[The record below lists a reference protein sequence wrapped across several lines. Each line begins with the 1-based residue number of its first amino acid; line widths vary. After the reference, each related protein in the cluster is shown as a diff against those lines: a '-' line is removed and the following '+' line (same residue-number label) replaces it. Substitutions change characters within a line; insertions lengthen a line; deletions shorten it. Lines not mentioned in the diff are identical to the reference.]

1 MAKGKNKTPTQNTLN
16 WFRERGYHA
25 EIVET
30 QQRHSFH
37 KNDLLG
43 FADILV
49 LKKNEIALVQCTTT
63 AHHADRKKKIISE
76 IRAKLFLES
85 GGKIYLQ
92 SWRAD
97 GTDRF
102 EEIEL
107 SSFA

>member
-1 MAKGKNKTPTQNTLN
+1 MTKKWLN
-16 WFRERGYHA
+16 DQGFHVED
-25 EIVET
+25 VET

-43 FADILV
+43 FADLLAI
-49 LKKNEIALVQCTTT
+49 KKDQIVLVQVTSYS
-63 AHHADRKKKIISE
+63 HHADRKKKIMNEARS
-76 IRAKLFLES
+76 KLWLEA

-92 SWRAD
+92 SWRED

-107 SSFA
+107 SSFT